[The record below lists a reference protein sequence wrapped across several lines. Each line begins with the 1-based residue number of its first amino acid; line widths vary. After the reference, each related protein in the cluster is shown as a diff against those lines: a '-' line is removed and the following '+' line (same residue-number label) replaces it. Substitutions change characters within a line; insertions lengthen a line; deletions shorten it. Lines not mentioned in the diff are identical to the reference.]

1 MTRVLVALAFL
12 AAATIAFAEEAPKRG
27 SLTVKVRT
35 KSDKGIVRCAL
46 WDDPKGFPEDVLADT
61 VTRVAA
67 PKVEKHAATCVFEDV
82 AAGTY
87 AIAVLHDLN
96 ESNSLDKNRLG
107 IPKEP
112 LGFSNGVRIRFR
124 APTFDEAKFEHDG
137 TAKTLEISVH

>member
-1 MTRVLVALAFL
+1 MRIALLILLLGGAN
-12 AAATIAFAEEAPKRG
+12 AFAAENAQTTG
-27 SLTVKVRT
+27 VLTVKIRT
-35 KSDKGIVRCAL
+35 MSDKGIVRCAL

-67 PKVEKHAATCVFEDV
+67 PKVEKHAATCVFEGV
-82 AAGTY
+82 LAGTY

-112 LGFSNGVRIRFR
+112 LGFSNGARIRFR
-124 APTFDEAKFEHDG
+124 APKFDEAKFEFDG
-137 TAKTLEISVH
+137 TSKTIDVPVH